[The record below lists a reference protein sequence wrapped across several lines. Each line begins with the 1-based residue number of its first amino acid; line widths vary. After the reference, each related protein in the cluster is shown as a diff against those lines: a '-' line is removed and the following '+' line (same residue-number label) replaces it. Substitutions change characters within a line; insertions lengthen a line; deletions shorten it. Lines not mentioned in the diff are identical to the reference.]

1 MPEGWMID
9 KNGAPLLDPKRSD
22 EGFLLPIGGY
32 KGYGLSLVVGIL
44 AGTLNG
50 AAMGK
55 DVIDFNKDYK
65 TTTNTGQAIA
75 IIDPNAFGDIEEF
88 KTQTDRLIQDIKNS
102 AKMGN
107 TSRIW
112 LPGEQS
118 HEKRIEHLKN
128 GIALPQA
135 LIEQLQ
141 QLANQL
147 HIKPL
152 TPMGKS

>member
-1 MPEGWMID
+1 MID

-88 KTQTDRLIQDIKNS
+88 KTQTDRLIKDIRSS

-107 TSRIW
+107 TQRIW

-118 HEKRIEHLKN
+118 HEKRTEHLKN

-135 LIEQLQ
+135 LVEQLE

-147 HIKPL
+147 HIQPLKP
-152 TPMGKS
+152 KR